1 MSGSEGPDLDFGGGG
16 REDDC
21 GSVSTLKA
29 LEQPDPH
36 LDDQLRNGTILT
48 LQLVEGDF
56 PTIVAVLAEGQVA
69 GAVMPDQRL
78 INCLRAGF
86 RYFAEVSRTSGA
98 ITLRVS
104 AA

>member
-1 MSGSEGPDLDFGGGG
+1 MSGSEGPDLDFGGG
-16 REDDC
+16 RADDC
-21 GSVSTLKA
+21 GSVSTHKA
-29 LEQPDPH
+29 LEQPNSQ
-36 LDDQLRNGTILT
+36 LDDHLHSGAILR

-56 PTIVAVLAEGQVA
+56 PTIEAVLADGQVA

-86 RYFAEVSRTSGA
+86 RYSAEVSRASGA